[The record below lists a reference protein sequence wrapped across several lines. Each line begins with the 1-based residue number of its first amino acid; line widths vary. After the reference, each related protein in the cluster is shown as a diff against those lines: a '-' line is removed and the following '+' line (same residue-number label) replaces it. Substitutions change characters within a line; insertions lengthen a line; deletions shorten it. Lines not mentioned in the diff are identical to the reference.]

1 MLFICLF
8 LNVPVVLHPWKFWNV
23 NNLWEASS
31 ALSLCSLPRNVT
43 NNTSI
48 LFIRSGPC
56 LILLSSLV
64 FLSCAIPILLIL
76 NFFASCV
83 FDWVVARKTTS
94 ELKSLVKA
102 AVFFREPLWN
112 SKSACCLCFFF
123 FVPQEKR
130 CRNYVP
136 CRLISASHN
145 LFEAPIKA
153 GPGHRD
159 TWRATLS
166 QSDSVNGFTLMK
178 LSCENCFFNGYQML
192 AEFVRRH
199 LALSDC
205 SESFYVLRVCH

>member
-1 MLFICLF
+1 MLLAQKWWQTIQVSCLF
-8 LNVPVVLHPWKFWNV
+8 
-23 NNLWEASS
+23 
-31 ALSLCSLPRNVT
+31 ALALVR
-43 NNTSI
+43 
-48 LFIRSGPC
+48 FR

-64 FLSCAIPILLIL
+64 FLSHAIPILLIL

-83 FDWVVARKTTS
+83 LDWVVARKTTS

-112 SKSACCLCFFF
+112 SKSFF
-123 FVPQEKR
+123 FVPQEKQ

-166 QSDSVNGFTLMK
+166 QSDSVKGFTLIK

-192 AEFVRRH
+192 AEFVRWH

-205 SESFYVLRVCH
+205 SDFSVIKKKCITSFHQVQ